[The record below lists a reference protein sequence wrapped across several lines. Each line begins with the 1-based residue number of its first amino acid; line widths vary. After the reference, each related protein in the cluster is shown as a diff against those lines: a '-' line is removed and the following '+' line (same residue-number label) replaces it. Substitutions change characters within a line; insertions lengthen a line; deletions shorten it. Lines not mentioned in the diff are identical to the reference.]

1 MDIAFVD
8 VDFSNAL
15 HSHSGEAMLGR
26 SGSREAGLCEGQ
38 NGGGS
43 ARPCPMMRTFS
54 QTCTDLCEDK

>member
-8 VDFSNAL
+8 VDLSSVFRSL
-15 HSHSGEAMLGR
+15 SGEAMLGR
-26 SGSREAGLCEGQ
+26 SRAGEAGFCEGQ